1 MHGRS
6 NNYTKAESYGL
17 FTNGKPDRVI
27 TSQTASE
34 EMRRYFAELEE
45 GAERCYS
52 VARKARAKGLD
63 PETTVEI
70 PLAKDLAARVESLVG
85 PKGVA
90 RRIRELTE
98 STGNREEA
106 AMGVAIEVAKME
118 GYRSLDE
125 AMYQAVRTG
134 LAILT
139 EGVVVAPIE
148 GIIGVRLKK
157 NSDGTDYAAVYYAGP
172 IRSAGGGAQALSV
185 LLADIVRREL
195 GINRYLPTQSEIER
209 YKEEIPMYKQAQH
222 LQYTPSKEEIEL
234 IAANCPICIDGEGT
248 EEAEVQGFRDLPRVE
263 TNRLRGGACL
273 VVAEGL
279 CLKAP
284 KIQKHVKRLGI
295 TGWEFMDRYLARNKP
310 ADSAKQLQAQIGPS
324 EKYIKDLIA
333 GRPVFSHPSRK
344 GGFRLRYGRSRTAG
358 LAALSVNPA
367 TMFIVDEFL
376 SVGTQMK
383 VERPGK
389 ASAMTPCDSIE
400 GPILLLDN
408 GDLVQVND
416 SKTAQAVRKE
426 VRRIIDLGEILVP
439 YGEFAENNHVLLE
452 GGYCW
457 EWYSQ
462 ELLAAL
468 PPGGDVEQYR
478 EISPEEA
485 FSLSERLGVPL
496 HPLYNLF
503 WHDLSPAEVARLSAH
518 VLEHGRLDDGKLRV
532 GKDQEIKDLLTVLG
546 ALHIDRGELVFGELS
561 LPLVRCLGLRP
572 DGRRLVLREGAAAAL
587 AGAPAGRDTLGLVS
601 SLAGVRV
608 MGRSPTR
615 IGGRMGRPE
624 KAKERRMKPP
634 PHIIFPV
641 GTAGGPQRLVNNA
654 AEKGEIQVNVG
665 LRRCAACGRRGP
677 FSRCDCGG
685 HTVPIEEM
693 AGQRAP
699 LHPLDVKALLQAA
712 ARNLGERGLPDIK
725 GVQGMISKHRTPE
738 MLEKG
743 ILRAR
748 HGVFVFKDGTARF
761 DMTDTPVTHVKPSEI
776 SVSVERL
783 RELGY
788 ETDYTGRP
796 LESAGQVVEL
806 RPQDLVVSWACGRYL
821 LQVSRFLDELLE
833 RFYGLGPFYNA
844 REPED
849 LVGHFVLGLA
859 PHTSAGV
866 LGRILGYT
874 NALVGYAHPFFHAAK
889 RRNCDGD
896 EDCVMLLL
904 DGLLNFSES
913 FLPVKRGGRMDA
925 PLVLSAIVEPSEID
939 KEALNLD
946 VGNFYPLDFYRAT
959 VRNAPAKEVEL
970 LMDTVGRRIGTPAQY
985 EGFGFTHD
993 TADIGEG
1000 PKESAYKT
1008 LGSTSRKMDAQF
1020 NLGLKLRAVDV
1031 PDMAARVIET
1041 HLLPDIT
1048 GNLKRFSKQITRC
1061 PKCNSR
1067 FRRMPLKGA
1076 CPRCGG
1082 KLILTV
1088 HEKSVKKYIEI
1099 SKKLSERYGVKE
1111 YTRQRVA
1118 IMEQAVDSLF
1128 ENGRMRKSRLDE
1140 FMGAPCAPD
1149 PPGG

>member
-1 MHGRS
+1 MNS
-6 NNYTKAESYGL
+6 
-17 FTNGKPDRVI
+17 
-27 TSQTASE
+27 SQTASE
-34 EMRRYFAELEE
+34 EMRRYFSTLEE

-52 VARKARAKGLD
+52 TARKARAKGLD
-63 PETTVEI
+63 PELVPEI

-85 PKGVA
+85 PKGIA
-90 RRIRELTE
+90 ERIREATE
-98 STGNREEA
+98 ATGNREEVA
-106 AMGVAIEVAKME
+106 LAVAIEVAKRE

-148 GIIGVRLKK
+148 GIIGVKLKK
-157 NSDGTDYAAVYYAGP
+157 NSDGTDFAAVYYAGP

-195 GINRYLPTQSEIER
+195 GIGRYMPTQAEIER
-209 YKEEIPMYKQAQH
+209 YKEEIPLYKQAQH

-234 IAANCPICIDGEGT
+234 ITANCPVCIDGEGT
-248 EEAEVQGFRDLPRVE
+248 EESEVQGFRDLPRVE

-284 KIQKHVKRLGI
+284 KVQKHVKRLAI
-295 TGWEFMDRYLARNKP
+295 SGWEFMDKYLARNKP
-310 ADSAKQLQAQIGPS
+310 ADAGKQLQAQIGPS

-358 LAALSVNPA
+358 LASLSINPA

-452 GGYCW
+452 GGYSW

-462 ELLAAL
+462 ELAAVL
-468 PPGGDVEQYR
+468 PPDEPVERHR
-478 EISPEEA
+478 EPQPEEA
-485 FSLSERLGVPL
+485 FSLSERHGVPL
-496 HPLYNLF
+496 HPMYNLF
-503 WHDLSPAEVARLSAH
+503 WHDLAPAEIARLSAFF
-518 VLEHGRLDDGKLRV
+518 LENGWMDEGKLRLRR
-532 GKDQEIKDLLTVLG
+532 DAEIKDILTTLG
-546 ALHIDRGELVFGELS
+546 ALHIDRGELIFGELS
-561 LPLVRCLGLRP
+561 VPLVRCLGLRA
-572 DGRRLVLREGAAAAL
+572 DGRRLALREGAAEALSGAA
-587 AGAPAGRDTLGLVS
+587 AGGDPLELVS
-601 SLAGVRV
+601 RLSGVRV
-608 MGRSPTR
+608 MKRSPTR

-641 GTAGGPQRLVNNA
+641 GTAGGPQRLVNQA
-654 AEKGEIQVNVG
+654 AEKGEVEVNVG
-665 LRRCAACGRRGP
+665 MRRCKECGRRGP
-677 FSRCDCGG
+677 MPRCECGG
-685 HTVPIEEM
+685 HTVPIEEP

-699 LHPLDVKALLQAA
+699 LHKLDVKTALQRA
-712 ARNLGERGLPDIK
+712 ARSLREGSLPDIK
-725 GVQGMISKHRTPE
+725 GVQGMMSRHRTPE

-761 DMTDTPVTHVKPSEI
+761 DMTDTPVTHVRPSEL
-776 SVSVERL
+776 SVTAERM

-796 LESAGQVVEL
+796 LASAEQVLEL
-806 RPQDLVVSWACGRYL
+806 RPQDVVVSRACGHYL
-821 LQVSRFLDELLE
+821 LQVSRFLDELLVK
-833 RFYGLGPFYNA
+833 FYGLEPFYNA

-849 LVGHFVLGLA
+849 LVGHLVLGLA

-866 LGRILGYT
+866 LGRIIGYT

-925 PLVLSAIVEPSEID
+925 PLVLSAAVEPSEID

-946 VGNFYPLDFYRAT
+946 VGNFYPLEFYRAT
-959 VRNAPAKEVEL
+959 ARNAPAKEVEL
-970 LMDTVGRRIGTPAQY
+970 LMDTVGRRLGTPAQY

-1000 PKESAYKT
+1000 PRESAYKT

-1020 NLGLKLRAVDV
+1020 GLGLKLRAVDV

-1061 PKCNSR
+1061 PKCGTR
-1067 FRRMPLKGA
+1067 FRRMPLKGS
-1076 CPRCGG
+1076 CTRCGG

-1088 HEKSVKKYIEI
+1088 HEKSVKKYIEV
-1099 SKKLSERYGVKE
+1099 SKRLSERYGVKE

-1118 IMEQAVDSLF
+1118 IMEQAIDSLF
-1128 ENGRMRKSRLDE
+1128 ENGRMRRSRLDE
-1140 FMGAPCAPD
+1140 FMGAPCDPPA

>member
-1 MHGRS
+1 
-6 NNYTKAESYGL
+6 
-17 FTNGKPDRVI
+17 
-27 TSQTASE
+27 
-34 EMRRYFAELEE
+34 MRRYFAQLEE
-45 GAERCYS
+45 GAERCYA
-52 VARKARAKGLD
+52 VARRARAKGLD

-85 PKGVA
+85 PPGIA
-90 RRIRELTE
+90 RRIREVTE
-98 STGNREEA
+98 AVGNREEA
-106 AMGVAIEVAKME
+106 ALGVAIEVAKME
-118 GYRSLDE
+118 GFRSPEE

-148 GIIGVRLKK
+148 GIIGVKLKK
-157 NSDGTDYAAVYYAGP
+157 NQDGTDFAAVYYAGP

-195 GINRYLPTQSEIER
+195 GIGRYVPFPSEIER

-222 LQYTPSKEEIEL
+222 LQYTPSKDEIEL
-234 IAANCPICIDGEGT
+234 IAANCPVCIDGEGT
-248 EEAEVQGFRDLPRVE
+248 EEVEVQGFRDLPRVE

-273 VVAEGL
+273 VIAEGL

-284 KIQKHVKRLGI
+284 KIQKHVKRMGI
-295 TGWEFMDRYLARNKP
+295 TGWEFVDRYLARSKP
-310 ADSAKQLQAQIGPS
+310 AEAGKQAVTQVGPS

-358 LAALSVNPA
+358 LAALSIHPA
-367 TMFIVDEFL
+367 TMFALDEFL

-389 ASAMTPCDSIE
+389 ASAMTPCDSID
-400 GPILLLDN
+400 GPTLLLNN

-416 SKTAQAVRKE
+416 SRTAQAVRKD

-452 GGYCW
+452 GGYSW

-462 ELLAAL
+462 ELALAL
-468 PPGGDVEQYR
+468 PPDENVESYI
-478 EISPEEA
+478 EPTPEEA
-485 FSLSERLGVPL
+485 FRLSERFAVPL
-496 HPLYNLF
+496 HPRYNLF
-503 WHDLSPAEVARLSAH
+503 WHDLSAGEILRLREHLAAAGS
-518 VLEHGRLDDGKLRV
+518 LEQGRLRL
-532 GKDQEIKDLLTVLG
+532 GKDPQVKELLVTLG
-546 ALHIDRGELVFGELS
+546 ALHMEREDLLFGELS

-572 DGRRLVLREGAAAAL
+572 EGTRLVPREGVPSGPADARDGADPVELVSRL
-587 AGAPAGRDTLGLVS
+587 AGF
-601 SLAGVRV
+601 RV
-608 MGRSPTR
+608 MRRSPTR

-624 KAKERRMKPP
+624 KARERRMKPP
-634 PHIIFPV
+634 PHVIFPV
-641 GTAGGPQRLVNNA
+641 GTAGGPQRLVNAA
-654 AEKGEIQVNVG
+654 AEKGEVLVNAG
-665 LRRCAACGRRGP
+665 MRRCATCGRKGLFP
-677 FSRCDCGG
+677 RCDCGG
-685 HTVPIEEM
+685 HTAPIEEP
-693 AGQRAP
+693 AGQRGQ
-699 LHPLDVKALLQAA
+699 LHPLDVRAALQRA
-712 ARNLGERGLPDIK
+712 ARELREGGLPDIK
-725 GVQGMISKHRTPE
+725 GVQGMMSRHRTPE

-761 DMTDTPVTHVKPSEI
+761 DMTDTPVTHVRPSEI
-776 SVSVERL
+776 SVDAGTMRQ
-783 RELGY
+783 LGY
-788 ETDYTGRP
+788 DTDYTGRP
-796 LESAGQVVEL
+796 LETPDQLVEL
-806 RPQDLVVSWACGRYL
+806 RPQDIVVSRACGRYL
-821 LQVSRFLDELLE
+821 LQVSQFVDDLLV
-833 RFYGLGPFYNA
+833 RFYGLEPFYNA

-849 LVGHFVLGLA
+849 LIGHLVLGLA

-866 LGRILGYT
+866 LARIIGYT

-904 DGLLNFSES
+904 DGLLDFSES

-925 PLVLSAIVEPSEID
+925 PLVLSAVVEPSEID

-946 VGNFYPLDFYRAT
+946 VGNFYPLEFYRAT
-959 VRNAPAKEVEL
+959 MRNAPAKEVEG

-1000 PKESAYKT
+1000 PRESAYKT
-1008 LGSTSRKMDAQF
+1008 LGATARKMEAQF
-1020 NLGLKLRAVDV
+1020 NLGQKLRAVDV

-1048 GNLKRFSKQITRC
+1048 GNLKKFSKQITRC
-1061 PKCNSR
+1061 PKCGSK
-1067 FRRMPLKGA
+1067 FRRVPLKGA
-1076 CPRCGG
+1076 CTRCGG
-1082 KLILTV
+1082 RLILTV
-1088 HEKSVKKYIEI
+1088 HEKSVKKYIDI
-1099 SKKLSERYGVKE
+1099 SKKLAERYGVKE

-1128 ENGRMRKSRLDE
+1128 ENGRMRRSRLEE
-1140 FMGAPCAPD
+1140 FMGDPSAGGAPGAL
-1149 PPGG
+1149 GK